1 MKKTINIILVLLFS
15 IIISSCGEKIDKVT
29 SSEEIYIRK
38 IENLPDDFIMGMD
51 VSSVLSLENSGVI
64 YQDYDGNEAD
74 LFQVLAQ
81 CGITHIR
88 VRVWN
93 DPFDSKGNGYGGGN
107 CNIDTAVEIG
117 KRAKKYGLKLIVDF
131 HYSDFWADPGKQ
143 MVPKEWKDMDIET
156 KANALY
162 EYTRDSL
169 KQLKSANIDVAMV
182 TIGNETNGALAGEK
196 TWMNI
201 VHHLMAS
208 GSKAIREV
216 YPKALIAVHFANP
229 EKADSY
235 ADYAKKLDYYD
246 LDYDVFASSYYPF
259 WHGTLD
265 NLANVLNNV
274 ADTYGKKTM
283 IMETSYAY
291 TPDDSDFFGNTI
303 GEGSAVTKNYPYT
316 VQGQA
321 NSVLDVIDTAVNKAH
336 NCLGI
341 CYWEGAWITVGTDSF
356 EENSAKWEEFG
367 SGWASSYAKEYD
379 PNDAGRYYGGSAV
392 DNQAF
397 FDQNGFPLES
407 LKLFE
412 LCRKGNEI
420 EIRADAAENAEIRCD
435 INGEISL
442 PETVNAV
449 MNDGSKKQIPVSWN
463 DTDFEELRKKGPGTY
478 FIDGHAEDLNTRCIL
493 HLEEFNYIQNYSF
506 EEDADK
512 TFLPASWDVN
522 KIGDIRELYV
532 EKKKLD
538 SLSGEN
544 HYHFWSDSP
553 VEFSLE
559 QEIKDLSEGDYRF
572 SISIMGGDAGET
584 DVYAYVKIDDQIIA
598 KAPMEITFY
607 NSWDTGTVESFHYDG
622 NAKLTVGIHVK
633 CQGEGS
639 GAWGKI
645 DDALLNKIGG

>member
-201 VHHLMAS
+201 VYHLMAS

-283 IMETSYAY
+283 IMETSYAF